1 MQVPPNGVCWHCFSA
16 KDKERVTVSSKF
28 PCCFLTFS
36 SGCTDGPFHFVVT
49 RSFLLR
55 QMKQKV
61 KLPCLKSR
69 LAHYTK
75 LISYRKRFQVIS
87 CFDDQRILTCPSL
100 DTLHLRMTLLP
111 NDDDKPTFLGKGGG
125 CLLCFP
131 HMGASGINDLKSFLF
146 GFLINLRS
154 CTMGTKDNRITSGK
168 SASVSLHCTP
178 FARAIP
184 QPEGYEQF
192 HLGWQY

>member
-1 MQVPPNGVCWHCFSA
+1 MACVGTVFSA

-111 NDDDKPTFLGKGGG
+111 NDDDNRPSLERAAAVFCAFRTWGQV
-125 CLLCFP
+125 
-131 HMGASGINDLKSFLF
+131 ASMILSPF
-146 GFLINLRS
+146 
-154 CTMGTKDNRITSGK
+154 C
-168 SASVSLHCTP
+168 SASS
-178 FARAIP
+178 
-184 QPEGYEQF
+184 
-192 HLGWQY
+192 